1 MVVRFRGLACL
12 RWHQS
17 GIYFGARDANTKRDP
32 GKTRELERLF
42 RELRTHRHPLASDTR
57 HPRFRAQAERWLG
70 FLIRQDVTRLDP
82 SLDPHFAYAQVLAG
96 TVGEHG
102 ILDVLSATR
111 ASRLAILELKTVEHP
126 VFLMQGAKYWLR
138 VKRHLELE
146 DFPRCGFFPG
156 PQLQPAPPVVY
167 LVAPAL
173 RFHPA
178 TEILLRYLNPQMQVV
193 RVGLA
198 ESWRSGL
205 SVVLRQ

>member
-1 MVVRFRGLACL
+1 
-12 RWHQS
+12 
-17 GIYFGARDANTKRDP
+17 
-32 GKTRELERLF
+32 
-42 RELRTHRHPLASDTR
+42 
-57 HPRFRAQAERWLG
+57 
-70 FLIRQDVTRLDP
+70 LDP

-96 TVGEHG
+96 TAGEHG

-173 RFHPA
+173 HFHPA